1 LVYMFLFSMFQ
12 RILTDLERKRI
23 RAYLKADGERTEA
36 IQNVVSRM
44 RRYGP
49 RIKEDLELLEQLVSV
64 YESHVKK
71 V

>member
-1 LVYMFLFSMFQ
+1 MFQ

-49 RIKEDLELLEQLVSV
+49 RIKEDLELLEQLISV

>member
-1 LVYMFLFSMFQ
+1 M
-12 RILTDLERKRI
+12 ILNSTRFTRKIHEWI
-23 RAYLKADGERTEA
+23 RVYLKADGERTEA

-49 RIKEDLELLEQLVSV
+49 RIKEDLALLERLVQV

-71 V
+71 DD

>member
-1 LVYMFLFSMFQ
+1 MFQ

-49 RIKEDLELLEQLVSV
+49 RIKEDLELVEQLISV

>member
-49 RIKEDLELLEQLVSV
+49 RIKEDLELLEQLISV

>member
-1 LVYMFLFSMFQ
+1 MVYMFLFSMFQ

-49 RIKEDLELLEQLVSV
+49 RIKEDLELVEQLISV

>member
-1 LVYMFLFSMFQ
+1 MVYMFLFSMFQ